1 MFMLQHVITKI
12 SFFYN
17 NVDLTLKGEF
27 GEVSPLHLFMPLLS
41 SPAMSSHLQSQSWS
55 SSC

>member
-41 SPAMSSHLQSQSWS
+41 SPAMSSHPQSQSWS